1 MRPLRPTLRTN
12 SCITLNLKRPPSIEV
27 LTIQLIQFSK
37 TLLLLEFAHPPYC
50 EVLQFS
56 SVPEIHFFLNP
67 RSIGID
73 RRYANLKRIGYL
85 TRRMPAS
92 NQAQH
97 FLCVLKRFF
106 IKLLT

>member
-1 MRPLRPTLRTN
+1 MRPLRPIWRSESRAL
-12 SCITLNLKRPPSIEV
+12 
-27 LTIQLIQFSK
+27 LT
-37 TLLLLEFAHPPYC
+37 FADPPYC
-50 EVLQFS
+50 EVLQFGG
-56 SVPEIHFFLNP
+56 VPEIHFFLNP